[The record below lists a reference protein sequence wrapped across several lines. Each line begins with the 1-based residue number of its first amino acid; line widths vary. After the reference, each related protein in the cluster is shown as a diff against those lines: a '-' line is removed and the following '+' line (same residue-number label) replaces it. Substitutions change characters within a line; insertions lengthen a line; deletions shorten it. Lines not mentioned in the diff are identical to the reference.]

1 MAGRFYFYVDEL
13 STHSTDDSC
22 DYFLINNTQ
31 LLLFSKRKLVSK

>member
-1 MAGRFYFYVDEL
+1 VDEL
-13 STHSTDDSC
+13 SAHSTDDSC